1 MCCRTGRVSK
11 TAIVSGL
18 LLAVWAAPLYAQ
30 TVDVRNAW
38 VRSTVAAQTASGA
51 FMEITSRDTAQL
63 VGVSTPV
70 ADGAEV
76 HEMRMDGNVM
86 KMRAVEKLTLPAGKP
101 VVLGPGGYHLML
113 LGLKH
118 PLTAG
123 SRVPLALQIESAG
136 GKRST
141 VSVSAEVRDAA
152 AAR

>member
-1 MCCRTGRVSK
+1 
-11 TAIVSGL
+11 
-18 LLAVWAAPLYAQ
+18 LAALSAPLHAQ
-30 TVDVRNAW
+30 TVDVKNAW

-51 FMEITSRDTAQL
+51 FMEITSRDAAQL

-70 ADGAEV
+70 ADSAEV

-86 KMRAVEKLTLPAGKP
+86 KMRAVDKLALPAGKP

-118 PLTAG
+118 PLKPG
-123 SRVPLALQIESAG
+123 SKVPLALQIESAG

-141 VSVSAEVRDAA
+141 VNVSADVRDAA
-152 AAR
+152 ASH